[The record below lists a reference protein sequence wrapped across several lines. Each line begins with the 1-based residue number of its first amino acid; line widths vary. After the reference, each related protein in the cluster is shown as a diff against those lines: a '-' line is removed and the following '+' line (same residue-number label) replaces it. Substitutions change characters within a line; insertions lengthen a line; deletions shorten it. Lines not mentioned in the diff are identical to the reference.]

1 MSKIKRMSPEQKA
14 KAVAEKKEHKV
25 EYKIHLKELSVKQK
39 HDNKSRKKRH
49 KEVKNLIKADRK
61 NQKEYQK
68 EIKAN
73 IKKDKE
79 FMPERIKE
87 VKDWYANQSKKD
99 SLIKKEFKRK
109 LKIVSQPKWD
119 FNGEIKFES
128 VAYTYSKNSPF
139 EFRALNGTDLIIEE
153 KKITAVIGMT
163 GSGKSTLIQLTNGLL
178 VTETGRTKIGDFQIP
193 ASTKKIKQ
201 VKELR
206 REVGLV
212 FQFPEYQLFQDTI
225 EKDISFG
232 PINLGANKKESFEK
246 VPDLLKM
253 VDLPIDY
260 AKRSPFDLSG
270 GQKRRVAI
278 AGIIAMDGNTLVLD
292 EPTGGLDPQGEED
305 FMNLFN
311 KLNKEKN
318 KRIIIVTHNMDHVLQ
333 IADQVIVMHKGKVIS
348 KGTPFEIFSN
358 NKLLEQIEIEPPK
371 LYKLAHKLKKAGLD
385 VTRTEFRSVE
395 ELAKAIKEAVKA
407 KRK

>member
-1 MSKIKRMSPEQKA
+1 MSKISKISPEQKA
-14 KAVAEKKEHKV
+14 KLLVEKKEAKV
-25 EYKIHLKELSVKQK
+25 EYKAHIKELAEKQK
-39 HDNKSRKKRH
+39 IDNKKRKKRH
-49 KEVKNLIKADRK
+49 KEISALVKSDQK
-61 NQKEYQK
+61 NQKQYQK
-68 EIKAN
+68 EITSD
-73 IKKDKE
+73 IKNDKKV
-79 FMPERIKE
+79 MPQRVKE
-87 VKDWYANQSKKD
+87 VKDWYSSLEVKD
-99 SLIKKEFKRK
+99 SKTKKEFKRRMN
-109 LKIVSQPKWD
+109 IATQPKWD
-119 FNGEIKFES
+119 FNGEIKFDS
-128 VAYTYSKNSPF
+128 VSYTYSKNSPF
-139 EFRALNGTDLIIEE
+139 EFRALNGTDLTIQEG
-153 KKITAVIGMT
+153 KITAVIGMT

-178 VTETGRTKIGDFQIP
+178 VTETGRTIVGNFQIP

-225 EKDISFG
+225 AKDISFG
-232 PINLGANKKESFEK
+232 PINLGANKQESFDK
-246 VPDLLKM
+246 VPELLRM
-253 VDLPIDY
+253 VDLPEDY

-305 FMNLFN
+305 FMNLFY

-333 IADQVIVMHKGKVIS
+333 IADEVIVMHKGKVIS
-348 KGTPFEIFSN
+348 KGSPFEIFSN
-358 NKLLEQIEIEPPK
+358 EQLLEKIEIEPPK
-371 LYKLAHKLKKAGLD
+371 LYKLAHRLKDAGLD
-385 VTRTEFRSVE
+385 VTNIEFRTVE
-395 ELAKAIKEAVKA
+395 ELAKAIKS

>member
-1 MSKIKRMSPEQKA
+1 MSKINRISPEQKA
-14 KAVAEKKEHKV
+14 KLIADKKEAKA
-25 EYKIHLKELSVKQK
+25 EYKAHLKELSLKQK
-39 HDNKSRKKRH
+39 NDAKKRKKRH
-49 KEVKNLIKADRK
+49 KEISLLVKDDQK

-68 EIKAN
+68 EIENHIKEDKSLLNQRVKEVKEWYASQP
-73 IKKDKE
+73 KKDK
-79 FMPERIKE
+79 
-87 VKDWYANQSKKD
+87 AT
-99 SLIKKEFKRK
+99 KKEFKRK
-109 LKIVSQPKWD
+109 MNIANQPKWD
-119 FNGEIKFES
+119 FNGEIKFDS
-128 VAYTYSKNSPF
+128 VSYTYSKNSPF
-139 EFRALNGTDLIIEE
+139 EFRALNGTDLTIQEG
-153 KKITAVIGMT
+153 KITAVIGMT

-178 VTETGRTKIGDFQIP
+178 VTETGRTIIGNYQIP

-232 PINLGANKKESFEK
+232 PINLGANKKESFDK
-246 VPDLLKM
+246 VPELLRM
-253 VDLPIDY
+253 VDLPEDY

-278 AGIIAMDGNTLVLD
+278 AGIVAMDGNTLVLD

-305 FMNLFN
+305 FMNLFY
-311 KLNKEKN
+311 KLNKEKG

-333 IADQVIVMHKGKVIS
+333 IADEVIVMHKGKVIS

-358 NKLLEQIEIEPPK
+358 SKLLETIEIEPPK
-371 LYKLAHKLKKAGLD
+371 LYKLAHKLKDAGLD
-385 VTRTEFRSVE
+385 VTNVEFRTVE
-395 ELAKAIKEAVKA
+395 ELAKAIKS